1 MKTTK
6 GFHLVAAAVIAVAGA
21 LPADASEW
29 RIELD
34 PGRTRISFTLK
45 ATMHTVR
52 GEAHLTS
59 GELSVDPITG
69 VASGEII
76 VDAATAGTGNAS
88 RDKKMHRRVLVS
100 ENHPTIV
107 LRPVRIEGPLDRTGA
122 SDVVLVGE
130 LELLGTPHD
139 VSIPI
144 SLELDGAVF
153 SGSASFTVPY
163 VEWGLE
169 DPSTFVLRVAK
180 EVSVTVETGGTLTAG
195 DGDP

>member
-1 MKTTK
+1 
-6 GFHLVAAAVIAVAGA
+6 
-21 LPADASEW
+21 
-29 RIELD
+29 
-34 PGRTRISFTLK
+34 
-45 ATMHTVR
+45 
-52 GEAHLTS
+52 
-59 GELSVDPITG
+59 
-69 VASGEII
+69 
-76 VDAATAGTGNAS
+76 
-88 RDKKMHRRVLVS
+88 
-100 ENHPTIV
+100 
-107 LRPVRIEGPLDRTGA
+107 
-122 SDVVLVGE
+122 VGE